1 MLNFFKNGA
10 SIFREKQANILSAAA
25 VIAIS
30 VAISRLLG
38 LIRYR
43 LLDANFGDDIKLL
56 DSFIA
61 ASVLPDAIFEVLI
74 FGTIG
79 LAFIP
84 VFSSYL
90 SRQKLQKAWE
100 LASTMITL
108 GLIVFVIFT
117 VILIIFAKPVAPIIA
132 PGVIAKDP
140 STQIIIAR

>member
-30 VAISRLLG
+30 VAISRVLG

-43 LLDANFGDDIKLL
+43 LLASNFGDDIKLL

-74 FGTIG
+74 FGAIA

-84 VFSSYL
+84 VFSDHIAKD
-90 SRQKLQKAWE
+90 KLEKAWE
-100 LASTMITL
+100 LTSSIISLSLVIFAVFSL
-108 GLIVFVIFT
+108 LVIVFANQI
-117 VILIIFAKPVAPIIA
+117 APLIA
-132 PGVIAKDP
+132 PGLVAKEP
-140 STQIIIAR
+140 

>member
-1 MLNFFKNGA
+1 MINFFKNGA
-10 SIFREKQANILSAAA
+10 SIFQEKQANILSAAA

-30 VAISRLLG
+30 VAISRVLG
-38 LIRYR
+38 LLRYR
-43 LLDANFGDDIKLL
+43 LLASNFGDDIKLL

-100 LASTMITL
+100 LSSFLCGFNFYNRCPAVVPAVFNPGL
-108 GLIVFVIFT
+108 GIYL
-117 VILIIFAKPVAPIIA
+117 L
-132 PGVIAKDP
+132 
-140 STQIIIAR
+140 